1 MKKEKKSR
9 TVVVIVFLLAVIGAT
24 ILYFRSAE
32 QKVSK
37 SQVSFEEQF
46 KQLRIKK

>member
-1 MKKEKKSR
+1 MKKAKKSR

-46 KQLRIKK
+46 KQFRIKK

>member
-1 MKKEKKSR
+1 MKKAKKSR

-24 ILYFRSAE
+24 ILFFRSAE

-37 SQVSFEEQF
+37 NQVSFEEQF
-46 KQLRIKK
+46 KQFRIKK

>member
-9 TVVVIVFLLAVIGAT
+9 TVVVIVFLVAVIGAT
-24 ILYFRSAE
+24 ILFFRSAE

-37 SQVSFEEQF
+37 NQVSFEEQF
-46 KQLRIKK
+46 KQFRTKK

>member
-1 MKKEKKSR
+1 MEKAKKSR
-9 TVVVIVFLLAVIGAT
+9 TVVVIVILLAVIGAT
-24 ILYFRSAE
+24 ILFFRSAE

>member
-1 MKKEKKSR
+1 MNKVKKSR
-9 TVVVIVFLLAVIGAT
+9 TVVIVVFLIAVIVAT

-46 KQLRIKK
+46 KKFRIKK